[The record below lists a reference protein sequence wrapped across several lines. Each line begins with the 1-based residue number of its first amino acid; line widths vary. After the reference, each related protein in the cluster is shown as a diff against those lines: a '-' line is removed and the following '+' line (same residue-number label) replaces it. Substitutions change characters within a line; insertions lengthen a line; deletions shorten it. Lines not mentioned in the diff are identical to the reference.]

1 MIWVGDIKQSI
12 YGFRGS
18 DPTLM
23 AAVVQRVT
31 EDGNAPE
38 ILEKSWRST
47 PELVAYTN
55 NLFVPAFADT
65 LKPEQVALQ
74 PARDPFTDEPAVELW
89 RLAGRQKIRARPGPG
104 QRHRQHDGKRQNR
117 RRQGQQTAAP
127 GHATAISPY
136 CAAPTTTSMKSPMP

>member
-1 MIWVGDIKQSI
+1 MAGQVIWVGDIKQSI

-47 PELVAYTN
+47 PALVASSITCSC
-55 NLFVPAFADT
+55 PPSPT
-65 LKPEQVALQ
+65 
-74 PARDPFTDEPAVELW
+74 RW
-89 RLAGRQKIRARPGPG
+89 RPRMLR
-104 QRHRQHDGKRQNR
+104 
-117 RRQGQQTAAP
+117 
-127 GHATAISPY
+127 
-136 CAAPTTTSMKSPMP
+136 